1 MQMDLF
7 GQVFAADLRLSE
19 KVDLVG
25 YLVVVDKVGEQ
36 TDNGQRTENN
46 FSCVHLFTSL

>member
-1 MQMDLF
+1 ML
-7 GQVFAADLRLSE
+7 LSE

-36 TDNGQRTENN
+36 TDDGQRTEND